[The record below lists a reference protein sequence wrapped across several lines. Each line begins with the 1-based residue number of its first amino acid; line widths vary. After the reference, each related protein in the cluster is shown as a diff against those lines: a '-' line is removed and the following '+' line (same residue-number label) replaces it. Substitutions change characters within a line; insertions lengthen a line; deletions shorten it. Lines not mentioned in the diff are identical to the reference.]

1 MHVQMAT
8 SKICSL
14 VKKIKKEV
22 SSSSSMFG
30 LRAKH
35 RRKSQSLAKNLS
47 RESLG
52 SHTKPIQSSQ
62 HVAQLSEA
70 YNDAPLHQHECILNL
85 LATITA
91 TYLHSSEF
99 SKGSTRKLEGWCWA
113 HTKFTECSTATW
125 GIRWHFSGSV
135 WVYHEPVS
143 HHNWPYFNYIPAVS
157 GEDQQN
163 GSKTG
168 SFWSRRSSRPIVC
181 YIAFT
186 EKTFH

>member
-1 MHVQMAT
+1 MAT
-8 SKICSL
+8 SKIRSL

-22 SSSSSMFG
+22 SSSSSTFG
-30 LRAKH
+30 LRAKR
-35 RRKSQSLAKNLS
+35 RRKSQSLAENLR

-52 SHTKPIQSSQ
+52 SHTEPIQSPQ

-70 YNDAPLHQHECILNL
+70 YDDAPLHQRECILNL

-99 SKGSTRKLEGWCWA
+99 RKGSTRKLGGWCWA
-113 HTKFTECSTATW
+113 CTKFTECSTATR
-125 GIRWHFSGSV
+125 GIWWHFSGSV

-143 HHNWPYFNYIPAVS
+143 HQNWPYSNYIPAVS
-157 GEDQQN
+157 GEDWQN
-163 GSKTG
+163 GSITG
-168 SFWSRRSSRPIVC
+168 SFRSRRSSRPIVC

-186 EKTFH
+186 EQTFH